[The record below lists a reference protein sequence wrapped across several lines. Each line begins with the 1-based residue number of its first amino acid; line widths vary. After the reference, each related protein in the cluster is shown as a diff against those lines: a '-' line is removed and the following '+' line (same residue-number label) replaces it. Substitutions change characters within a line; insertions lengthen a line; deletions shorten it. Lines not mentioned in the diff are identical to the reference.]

1 MKNEKI
7 EISFDD
13 NEKDKIEI
21 NLEPSLEEQIII
33 ADKITQP
40 VSSLIIPANFY
51 YAGNQGSNRFFESA
65 IEFPGGIESGF
76 RKKFSIELQGDE
88 FYSAVL
94 AGNKDLVLASTKG
107 TVYILDKDS
116 GALKSKIALDNE
128 LVEKTGL
135 IYEDEIY
142 VNSLKRIYCVSSI
155 KKDTLFN
162 TEEGS
167 YIWTNLNRY
176 ENNLLFAEY
185 SAESLSDKKL
195 CRIILYDI
203 KQNNYITLNEINI
216 ENFISDRIVLY
227 NEKAYFIFDSKCL
240 MINLKTQESQIIEL
254 GFETNERSFIFAIN
268 KGVVLVNNNEVYFLD
283 VMHNDNI
290 FKYTGIKENFINS
303 GGGNGDDIF
312 LGTGNGWYHYK
323 INGVLV
329 THYED
334 TEENIIEAISKNVL
348 AISRR
353 NKVIFYNL
361 NRIQEA
367 EGFILSSKD
376 FNITQ
381 EIISVIFDRSLIY
394 VLTHQGVLTAF
405 SNDKLNIHI

>member
-1 MKNEKI
+1 MTDKI

-13 NEKDKIEI
+13 DEKGKIEV
-21 NLEPSLEEQIII
+21 NLEQTLEEQIII
-33 ADKITQP
+33 ADKITEP
-40 VSSLIIPANFY
+40 ASSIIVPANFY
-51 YAGNQGSNRFFESA
+51 YAGNQGANKFYDSL

-76 RKKFSIELQGDE
+76 RKKFSIEFKDE
-88 FYSAVL
+88 FYSSVL
-94 AGNKDLVLASTKG
+94 ADNKNLVLVSTKG
-107 TVYILDKDS
+107 TVYFIDKDS
-116 GALKSKIALDNE
+116 GELKGKVVLDNE

-135 IYEDEIY
+135 IVEDEIY
-142 VNSLKRIYCVSSI
+142 VNSLKRIYKVSESN
-155 KKDTLFN
+155 KEALFN
-162 TEEGS
+162 ADES
-167 YIWTNLNRY
+167 FYIWTNLNRY

-185 SAESLSDKKL
+185 SDEQKK
-195 CRIILYDI
+195 CRIILYDV
-203 KQNNYITLNEINI
+203 KQSNYITLNEVKI
-216 ENFISDRIVLY
+216 EKFVSDRIVVH
-227 NEKAYFIFDSKCL
+227 NEKAYFIFDDKCVI
-240 MINLKTQESQIIEL
+240 INLKKNETEIIEL

-268 KGVVLVNNNEVYFLD
+268 KGIVLVNNNEVYFLD
-283 VMHNDNI
+283 VMHNDNV
-290 FKYTGIKENFINS
+290 FKFTGIKENFINS
-303 GGGNGDDIF
+303 GGGSGENVF
-312 LGTGNGWYHYK
+312 LGTGSGWYHYK

-361 NRIQEA
+361 NKIQEA

-381 EIISVIFDRSLIY
+381 EIISVVFDRSLIY

>member
-1 MKNEKI
+1 MSEKI

-13 NEKDKIEI
+13 EGKDKIEV
-21 NLEPSLEEQIII
+21 NLEPTLEEQIII
-33 ADKITQP
+33 ADKITEP
-40 VSSLIIPANFY
+40 ASSIVVPANFY
-51 YAGNQGSNRFFESA
+51 YAGSQGANKFYDSL

-76 RKKFSIELQGDE
+76 RKKFSIEFKDE

-94 AGNKDLVLASTKG
+94 TDNKNLILVSTKG
-107 TVYILDKDS
+107 TIYFIDKDS
-116 GALKSKIALDNE
+116 GELRGKVVLDNE

-135 IYEDEIY
+135 IIEDEIY
-142 VNSLKRIYCVSSI
+142 VNSLKRIYKVSESN
-155 KKDTLFN
+155 KEVLFN
-162 TEEGS
+162 ADES
-167 YIWTNLNRY
+167 FYIWTNLNRY
-176 ENNLLFAEY
+176 ENSLLFAEY
-185 SAESLSDKKL
+185 SDDAKK

-203 KQNNYITLNEINI
+203 KQGNYITLNEVKIDK
-216 ENFISDRIVLY
+216 FISDRIIVH
-227 NEKAYFIFDSKCL
+227 NEKAYFIFDDKCVI
-240 MINLKTQESQIIEL
+240 INLKKNETEIIEL

-268 KGVVLVNNNEVYFLD
+268 KGIVLVNNNEVYFLD
-283 VMHNDNI
+283 VMHNDNV
-290 FKYTGIKENFINS
+290 FKFTGIKENFINS
-303 GGGNGDDIF
+303 GGGSGENVF
-312 LGTGNGWYHYK
+312 LGTGSGWYHYK

-353 NKVIFYNL
+353 NKVVFYNL
-361 NRIQEA
+361 NKIQEA

-381 EIISVIFDRSLIY
+381 EIISVVFDRSLIY

-405 SNDKLNIHI
+405 SNDKLNIHV